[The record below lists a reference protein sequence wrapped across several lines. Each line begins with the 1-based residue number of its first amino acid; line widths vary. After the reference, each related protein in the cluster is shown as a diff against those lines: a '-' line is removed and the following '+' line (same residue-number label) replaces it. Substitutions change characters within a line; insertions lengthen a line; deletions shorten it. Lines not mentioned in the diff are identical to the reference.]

1 MDVLLSEEEQMVK
14 NLAREFLQGECPP
27 SLARAMEQDDLGY
40 PPDLWKQMADLGWFG
55 MSLPEAYGG
64 QGLPLTYLGIV
75 LEEVGRA
82 IAPVPFHSTMVA
94 ALAINAHGSEQQRR
108 ELLPGVASGS
118 TILTWAFNE
127 RDPRFLPQTIQARA
141 IADGDDFIL
150 SGTKLF
156 VDNFNSAAKCL
167 VVCRTGAYSEENP
180 REGISLLLVD
190 TNAPGVSHVPLT
202 TLAKDKQSI
211 VTFDQVRVPASNLV
225 GQQDQGW
232 ELAQDM
238 LDRGTALLC
247 AQMVGAARKDSEMGI
262 EYAKNRVAFGRP
274 IGSFQSIQHLCA
286 DMTIWIDGCQ
296 LLTYRGPLEN
306 GPGLARRLGS
316 VPGQGL
322 LQRQMRGSGTL
333 LPGHTRRD
341 RLHDG
346 VRPSPMVPAR
356 VGLDHANGNHLRAPL
371 PNRPDVVG
379 PTWKSQVGHGPGA
392 RPLTG
397 NHRVIHRRRRT

>member
-14 NLAREFLQGECPP
+14 NLAREFLEGECPP

-108 ELLPGVASGS
+108 ELLPGVATGS

-127 RDPRFLPQTIQARA
+127 RDPRFLPHTIQARA

-180 REGISLLLVD
+180 KDGISLLLVD
-190 TNAPGVSHVPLT
+190 TNAQGVSHVPLT

-211 VTFDQVRVPASNLV
+211 VTFDQVRVPVSNLV

-296 LLTYRGPLEN
+296 LLTFEALWKMDQGLPAGLEVSQAKAFCN
-306 GPGLARRLGS
+306 DKCEAAVRSSQVIHGGIGFMMEFDLHLWFRRVSAWTMRMGTTFEHRSRIARTLLDQPGKVRLGMD
-316 VPGQGL
+316 L
-322 LQRQMRGSGTL
+322 A
-333 LPGHTRRD
+333 
-341 RLHDG
+341 
-346 VRPSPMVPAR
+346 PA
-356 VGLDHANGNHLRAPL
+356 P
-371 PNRPDVVG
+371 
-379 PTWKSQVGHGPGA
+379 
-392 RPLTG
+392 
-397 NHRVIHRRRRT
+397 

>member
-14 NLAREFLQGECPP
+14 NLAREFLEGECPP

-108 ELLPGVASGS
+108 ELLPGVATGS

-156 VDNFNSAAKCL
+156 VDNFNSAEKCL

-180 REGISLLLVD
+180 KEGISLLLVD
-190 TNAPGVSHVPLT
+190 TNAQGVSHVPLT

-296 LLTYRGPLEN
+296 LLTYEALWKMDQGLPAGLEVSQAKAFCN
-306 GPGLARRLGS
+306 DKCEAAVRSSQVIHGGIGFMMEFDLHLWFRRVSAWTMRMGTTFEHRSRIARTLLDQPGTVRLGM
-316 VPGQGL
+316 QL
-322 LQRQMRGSGTL
+322 A
-333 LPGHTRRD
+333 
-341 RLHDG
+341 
-346 VRPSPMVPAR
+346 PA
-356 VGLDHANGNHLRAPL
+356 P
-371 PNRPDVVG
+371 
-379 PTWKSQVGHGPGA
+379 
-392 RPLTG
+392 
-397 NHRVIHRRRRT
+397 